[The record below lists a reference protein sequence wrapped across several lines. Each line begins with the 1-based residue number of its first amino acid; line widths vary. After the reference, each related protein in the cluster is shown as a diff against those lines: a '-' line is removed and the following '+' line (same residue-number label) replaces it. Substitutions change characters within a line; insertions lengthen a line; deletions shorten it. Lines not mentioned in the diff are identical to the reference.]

1 MKKLTA
7 IFLVLMVLLTGCARE
22 SDYRSIGAEN
32 VTMTVS
38 GVTPG
43 GATVTIQDSNKDPF
57 VYGSWFQIEREKD
70 GVWYEVR
77 TKITDYG
84 FDEMGWL
91 TDEQGGLTMT
101 VDWEWLYGELP
112 AGHYRIL
119 KQAGTQVIGAEFSIG
134 S

>member
-22 SDYRSIGAEN
+22 SAYRSIGAEN
-32 VTMTVS
+32 VTMTIS

-70 GVWYEVR
+70 EEFWIVR
-77 TKITDYG
+77 KRPRKWGKSGAFPNGI
-84 FDEMGWL
+84 E
-91 TDEQGGLTMT
+91 
-101 VDWEWLYGELP
+101 
-112 AGHYRIL
+112 YRVKGK
-119 KQAGTQVIGAEFSIG
+119 KQAEAYAKAIGGTLIGPEKKEG
-134 S
+134 TK